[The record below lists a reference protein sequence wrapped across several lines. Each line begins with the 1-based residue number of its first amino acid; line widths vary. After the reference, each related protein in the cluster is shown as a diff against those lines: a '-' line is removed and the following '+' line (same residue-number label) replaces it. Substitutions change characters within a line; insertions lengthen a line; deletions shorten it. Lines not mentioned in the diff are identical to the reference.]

1 MCSVPCKT
9 ERDDTV
15 SIIVPVYNDSESLIK
30 CIESLLEQD
39 ISNEYEIIVVDNGSH
54 NFNTYSAEINKKYPS
69 VILLQELSPGSYAAR
84 NKGLSI
90 AKGKVIAFTD
100 SDCIAHKSWL
110 STAIKRLQKVDMV
123 GGRIEVFYK
132 DPQNPTS
139 VELYESVFAFDQK
152 SAVARGHSVTANLLV
167 KKIVIDKVGVFNSKT
182 FSGGDIEFT
191 DRANKAGFKI
201 DYSEDAMVYHPAR
214 RKYSEYQN
222 KLRRVIGGQFV
233 LKHENDI
240 FMNNF
245 TLKALIKDL
254 LAPFK
259 FLFIS
264 NFIMKI
270 DDCDLLKR
278 LRIFNVVLHNR
289 YYSFYCKVKMLILG
303 GKNLTR

>member
-1 MCSVPCKT
+1 MCAVPCKT

-214 RKYSEYQN
+214 KKYSEYQN

-233 LKHENDI
+233 LKHENNI
-240 FMNNF
+240 FKNNF
-245 TLKALIKDL
+245 KFLFLIKDL

-259 FLFIS
+259 FLIKS
-264 NFIMKI
+264 NYQDK
-270 DDCDLLKR
+270 LKNYSTFQK
-278 LRIFNVVLHNR
+278 LNIFKVVLHNR
-289 YYSFYCKVKMLILG
+289 YYSIYYKLKLIFFG
-303 GKNLTR
+303 SKDLTR